1 VNSQSSYHPFLDQ
14 IGNRSDLNVD
24 APVAD
29 AGHTGLSVDCA
40 GRHCGALDGLALIAE
55 LTTAVVVV
63 VVGLKDA

>member
-1 VNSQSSYHPFLDQ
+1 M
-14 IGNRSDLNVD
+14 
-24 APVAD
+24 AD